1 MSDDTSARWSAGE
14 ATVAGMRC
22 RVALGWDGQWD
33 WAVDLPGWPLA
44 FTCPRAGM
52 QAEAVETAEAVAR
65 AVRDA
70 LSEWVA
76 SGAQVKWESKQVVE
90 MHAGQR
96 RWRDKR
102 TADIAGMRLELD
114 AGPACRPRALLH
126 LAARG
131 GGVPAIAKARGK
143 WAAEPAMVEMLVFGW
158 GARPGG
164 ITKAL
169 ELAELHL
176 RRAADDVLKASA
188 GEDVGT

>member
-1 MSDDTSARWSAGE
+1 MRGDTSTRWSAGK
-14 ATVAGMRC
+14 ATVAGLRC

-44 FTCPRAGM
+44 FTWPRVGM
-52 QAEAVETAEAVAR
+52 QADAVETAETVAR

-76 SGAQVKWESKQVVE
+76 SGALVKWEFESAVE

-114 AGPACRPRALLH
+114 AAPAGRPRALLH

-131 GGVPAIAKARGK
+131 DGVPAIVEARGK
-143 WAAEPAMVEMLVFGW
+143 WATEPAMIELLIFGW
-158 GARPGG
+158 PSQPGS
-164 ITKAL
+164 TAKAL
-169 ELAELHL
+169 DLAEVRL
-176 RRAADDVLKASA
+176 RQVADAVLKAP
-188 GEDVGT
+188 D